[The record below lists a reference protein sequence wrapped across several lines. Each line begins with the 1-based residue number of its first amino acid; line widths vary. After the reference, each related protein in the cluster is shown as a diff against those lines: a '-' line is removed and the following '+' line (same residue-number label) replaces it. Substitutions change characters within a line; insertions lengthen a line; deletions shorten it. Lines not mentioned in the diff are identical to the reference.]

1 MSISNIYI
9 NETEKIRNI
18 IKTLLGNTVLAVLI
32 VPEVLKQ
39 LRIRNGISVT

>member
-18 IKTLLGNTVLAVLI
+18 IKTLLGHTVLAVLI